1 MMRLPRDQY
10 SMNLTQ
16 LARKTQGDTLVLS
29 DPSQPMIRIYGSSRY
44 CINVA
49 VVPTTMALIKATA
62 FRMFANAAHDSGIM

>member
-1 MMRLPRDQY
+1 MMRLPCDEY

-16 LARKTQGDTLVLS
+16 LARKTKGDTFGALRPPTTNDS
-29 DPSQPMIRIYGSSRY
+29 IYGSSRY
-44 CINVA
+44 CIDVA